1 MESQDFILKTEYID
15 LSQLLKAT
23 GLAMSGGEAKMFVT
37 EGMVF
42 VNDEIE
48 FRKREDRA
56 LVFVRTKEQA
66 RINSSCK
73 MWILSLRRLLSEW
86 A

>member
-1 MESQDFILKTEYID
+1 MESQDFILNTEYID

-48 FRKREDRA
+48 LA
-56 LVFVRTKEQA
+56 M
-66 RINSSCK
+66 S
-73 MWILSLRRLLSEW
+73 LSLIQRIKS